1 MKDIV
6 IVGASGC
13 AKEILFLLEENNKIE
28 KEWNILGFVDC
39 SKEQTDLKYPIL
51 GDDNWLLNQ
60 TRELAVVIAV
70 GSPKLKKKL
79 YEMYSVSSYL
89 YFPTIISKHALVG
102 ACHIGKGCVICNN
115 CTLTV
120 DVNLEDFVTVNIGTI
135 ICHETHIGN
144 FTTLAPGVNVSGNVN
159 IGNSCDIGVGSK
171 IIQNISVGDNVIIG
185 AGTVVIRDIDNECT
199 VVGNPAR
206 KIKG

>member
-28 KEWNILGFVDC
+28 KEWNILGFVARDTNQ
-39 SKEQTDLKYPIL
+39 ENLKYPVL
-51 GDDNWLLNQ
+51 GDDDWLLKQ
-60 TRELAVVIAV
+60 TRDLAVVIAV
-70 GSPKLKKKL
+70 GSPSLKKRL
-79 YEMYSVSSYL
+79 YEMYSSSPFL
-89 YFPTIISKHALVG
+89 YFPTIVSKHALVG
-102 ACHIGKGCVICNN
+102 QCNVGMGCIICNN

-120 DVNLEDFVTVNIGTI
+120 DVNLGDFVTVNIGTT
-135 ICHETHIGN
+135 ICHETEVGD
-144 FTTLAPGVNVSGNVN
+144 FTTLAPGVNISGNVK
-159 IGNSCDIGVGSK
+159 IGKKCDIGVGSK
-171 IIQNISVGDNVIIG
+171 IIQNVSIGNDVIVG
-185 AGTVVIRDIDNECT
+185 AGTVVIRDVNKECT

>member
-1 MKDIV
+1 MKDVV

-28 KEWNILGFVDC
+28 EEWNIIGFIDC
-39 SKEQTDLKYPIL
+39 DKNQTNLKYPVL
-51 GDDNWLLNQ
+51 GDDDWLMEQ
-60 TRELAVVIAV
+60 TRELAVIIAV
-70 GSPKLKKKL
+70 GSPSLKKRL
-79 YEMYSVSSYL
+79 YEMYSASPFL
-89 YFPTIISKHALVG
+89 YFPAIVSRHALVG
-102 ACHIGKGCVICNN
+102 QCNMGMGCIICNN

-120 DVNLEDFVTVNIGTI
+120 DVNLGNFVTVNVGTT
-135 ICHETHIGN
+135 ICHETSIGD

-159 IGNSCDIGVGSK
+159 IGGNCDIGVGSK
-171 IIQNISVGDNVIIG
+171 IIQNISIGNDVIVG
-185 AGTVVIRDIDNECT
+185 AGTVVIRDVDKNCT